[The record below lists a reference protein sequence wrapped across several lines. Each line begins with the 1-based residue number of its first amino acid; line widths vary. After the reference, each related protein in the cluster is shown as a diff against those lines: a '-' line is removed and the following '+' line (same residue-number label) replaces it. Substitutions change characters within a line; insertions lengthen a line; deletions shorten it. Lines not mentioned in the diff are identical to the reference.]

1 MSQIDTTVLDMFH
14 EDTQQLNDPY
24 AMQHLYMTLVNEE
37 FNELVK
43 AHTTGAPL
51 DCLKEALD
59 VIVVAYGYAKATAT
73 VLGMPMKPFWDELDR
88 ELLSKYKPD
97 GTFLRRG
104 DGKILKP
111 DTFKKADFDKVW
123 RDDVCLE
130 QTNTCL

>member
-24 AMQHLYMTLVNEE
+24 AMQNLYMTLVEE
-37 FNELVK
+37 EVNELVA
-43 AHTTGAPL
+43 AHTSGAPL

-59 VIVVAYGYAKATAT
+59 VIVVAYGYAKASAEA
-73 VLGMPMKPFWDELDR
+73 LGMPLKPFWDELDR

-97 GTFLRRG
+97 GTFLRRE

-111 DTFKKADFDKVW
+111 DTFKKADFYKVW
-123 RDDVCLE
+123 ME
-130 QTNTCL
+130 YNHA

>member
-1 MSQIDTTVLDMFH
+1 MSQIDTTVIDKFH
-14 EDTQQLNDPY
+14 EDAGQLYDPHN
-24 AMQHLYMTLVNEE
+24 MQRLYMQLVYEE
-37 FNELVK
+37 CRELIE
-43 AHTTGAPL
+43 AHATGAPL

-73 VLGMPMKPFWDELDR
+73 VLGVPLKPFWDELDR

-97 GTFLRRG
+97 GTFLRRE

-123 RDDVCLE
+123 RDNVCLE
-130 QTNTCL
+130 QTDTCL

>member
-24 AMQHLYMTLVNEE
+24 VMQNLYMTLVNEE
-37 FNELVK
+37 FNELVEAHK
-43 AHTTGAPL
+43 AGDML

-59 VIVVAYGYAKATAT
+59 VIVVAYGYAKAAAT
-73 VLGMPMKPFWDELDR
+73 SLGMPVKPFWDELDR
-88 ELLSKYKPD
+88 ELLSKYKED

-111 DTFKKADFDKVW
+111 DTFKKADFYKVW
-123 RDDVCLE
+123 KDYEDA
-130 QTNTCL
+130 

>member
-1 MSQIDTTVLDMFH
+1 MSQLDTTVLDMFH

-43 AHTTGAPL
+43 ANTTGDSM
-51 DCLKEALD
+51 DCIKEALD

-73 VLGMPMKPFWDELDR
+73 ALGLPVKPFWDELDR
-88 ELLSKYKPD
+88 ELLSKYKED
-97 GTFLRRG
+97 GTFLRRE

-111 DTFKKADFDKVW
+111 YTFKKADFYKVW
-123 RDDVCLE
+123 KDYEDA
-130 QTNTCL
+130 

>member
-43 AHTTGAPL
+43 ANTTGDML

-59 VIVVAYGYAKATAT
+59 VIVVAYGYAKAAATA
-73 VLGMPMKPFWDELDR
+73 LGLPVKPFWDELDR
-88 ELLSKYKPD
+88 ELLSKYKED
-97 GTFLRRG
+97 GTFLRRE

-111 DTFKKADFDKVW
+111 DTFKKADFYKVW
-123 RDDVCLE
+123 TDYEDA
-130 QTNTCL
+130 